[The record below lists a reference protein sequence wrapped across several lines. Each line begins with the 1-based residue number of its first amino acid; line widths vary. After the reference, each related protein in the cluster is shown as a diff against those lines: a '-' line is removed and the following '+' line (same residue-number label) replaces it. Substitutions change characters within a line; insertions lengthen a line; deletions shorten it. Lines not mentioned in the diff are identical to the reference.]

1 MQSKN
6 KLVNEQL
13 ERGFDSMQSENK
25 GEQGLETANFQVQ
38 GLSCSCEGQIVEK
51 RVKSLKGVKSFSL
64 NPITYKMKIS
74 YDPTLVT
81 TEEIQKAVSKAGAKA
96 VPLVTR

>member
-1 MQSKN
+1 M
-6 KLVNEQL
+6 
-13 ERGFDSMQSENK
+13 RSENN

-51 RVKSLKGVKSFSL
+51 RVKSLKGVKSFIL
-64 NPITYKMKIS
+64 NPITFKMKIN

-81 TEEIQKAVSKAGAKA
+81 TEDIQKAVSKAGAKA